1 MSIKRSTPEPIDLTV
16 MKKEYDIYSE
26 YITQDCEIRGVRE
39 VIRQLIE
46 CGATEDILT
55 NMSFDKDDIQN
66 VFIEINAEKDQE
78 ELNNDEN
85 ELEI

>member
-1 MSIKRSTPEPIDLTV
+1 MSIKRSSNPIDFMV
-16 MKKEYDIYSE
+16 MKEEYDIYSE

-46 CGATEDILT
+46 CGATEDILI

-66 VFIEINAEKDQE
+66 VFNEIDKEKDQDE
-78 ELNNDEN
+78 PNNDELN
-85 ELEI
+85 